1 MRTSKNEIH
10 LSGDGNDRKRK
21 KERRGEKGPNNVS
34 TTVEMTQTVGREKP
48 MIASRVVGV
57 LGWADD
63 EEAGV
68 SGGRRVSRVQT
79 APRVTTTFYVQRFSL
94 LKPPYKSDSCFLI
107 QEVKTFRS
115 GLLRMDSLN
124 FSPSFV
130 KTPVPLNPQN

>member
-68 SGGRRVSRVQT
+68 SGGESGSNSSESNNNVLR
-79 APRVTTTFYVQRFSL
+79 TTVFVIKTSIQVWLVFSHPGGKNL
-94 LKPPYKSDSCFLI
+94 SVRIASNGFFEFL
-107 QEVKTFRS
+107 
-115 GLLRMDSLN
+115 
-124 FSPSFV
+124 SF
-130 KTPVPLNPQN
+130 LC